1 VLDRA
6 LGAYYQTKSAQR
18 LDTDTD
24 TDTVLGRVWRALL
37 VLDDV
42 DAAPLPRRIA
52 LRSAFLAENDT
63 GLPLG

>member
-6 LGAYYQTKSAQR
+6 LGAYYETKSAQR
-18 LDTDTD
+18 LDTDTA
-24 TDTVLGRVWRALL
+24 LGRVWRALL